1 MIVKGTKQL
10 ANFKRGVNLY
20 IPKRSGIPVAGI
32 NSIIVNGETY
42 TKANGIVYYIERE
55 SVSDEV
61 FGCTNDCGT
70 NSVQDAIV
78 YGDGSWKL
86 EVNWLNGGFF
96 EGYSYVLSTNPSSN
110 SNFIPTAGWSPSITI
125 TAA

>member
-1 MIVKGTKQL
+1 MAFIVK
-10 ANFKRGVNLY
+10 RDPIV
-20 IPKRSGIPVAGI
+20 IPAGIPVAGT

-42 TKANGIVYYIERE
+42 TGGGTVYAIERE
-55 SVSDEV
+55 SVGDEV

-78 YGDGSWKL
+78 YRDGSWKF
-86 EVNWLNGGFF
+86 EVNWLNGGFYG
-96 EGYSYVLSTNPSSN
+96 GYSYVSSTNPSTN

>member
-1 MIVKGTKQL
+1 MAFIVKRDAIL
-10 ANFKRGVNLY
+10 
-20 IPKRSGIPVAGI
+20 IPDGIPVAGT

-42 TKANGIVYYIERE
+42 TKGYGIYYEIYRGELG
-55 SVSDEV
+55 DEY
-61 FGCTNDCGT
+61 FGCTSDCGS

-78 YGDGSWKL
+78 YRDSSWKF
-86 EVNWLNGGFF
+86 EINWLNDGFY
-96 EGYSYVLSTNPSSN
+96 GRYSYVSSTNPSTN